1 VLHLPHLYLNSILTL
16 SYRDSEI
23 PEGLARDVIKTH
35 KIVSA
40 AVQKLS
46 KGNVLNGAN
55 REEENWKNCGHLVGV
70 DP

>member
-1 VLHLPHLYLNSILTL
+1 MLHLPHLYLNSILTI

-46 KGNVLNGAN
+46 KGKSKFLNVLTHPHRG
-55 REEENWKNCGHLVGV
+55 
-70 DP
+70 